1 MEKDVDEDSRRQ
13 RSKEH
18 AEDEGD
24 VARTTEQGDELTEEH
39 SLSQRHNRAKKPY
52 ARPRQPAQDP
62 PSS

>member
-13 RSKEH
+13 RGKEH
-18 AEDEGD
+18 AEAEGD
-24 VARTTEQGDELTEEH
+24 VGRTTEQGDELTEEH
-39 SLSQRHNRAKKPY
+39 SLSQRYSRAKRPY